1 MGYYV
6 VLEDSDWRIPE
17 SEEVLNVLKDLN
29 KLDHLK
35 TGGSW
40 EGGKQTRR
48 WFAWM
53 PENYDETVKSVA
65 EVFNLLGFETDTESY
80 DGEYVG
86 LTYYNSKT
94 GSEDIF
100 IEAVA
105 PFVADGS
112 YLSWRGEEG
121 ERWRHEVRNGKLVTL
136 SATTV
141 WSE

>member
-6 VLEDSDWRIPE
+6 SLEEADFKIPE
-17 SEEVLNVLKDLN
+17 TEEVLNVLKDLN
-29 KLDHLK
+29 RLDHLK
-35 TGGSW
+35 TGGQYS
-40 EGGKQTRR
+40 GGVTLKR

-53 PENYDETVKSVA
+53 PENYDQTVKSVA

-86 LTYYNSKT
+86 LTYYDSKT

-100 IEAVA
+100 IDAVA
-105 PFVADGS
+105 PFVANGS

-121 ERWRHEVRNGKLVTL
+121 ERWRQTVEHGKISTQY
-136 SATTV
+136 ATTV

>member
-1 MGYYV
+1 
-6 VLEDSDWRIPE
+6 
-17 SEEVLNVLKDLN
+17 
-29 KLDHLK
+29 
-35 TGGSW
+35 
-40 EGGKQTRR
+40 
-48 WFAWM
+48 M
-53 PENYDETVKSVA
+53 PEKYDETVTSVA

-86 LTYYNSKT
+86 LTYYDSKM

-121 ERWRHEVRNGKLVTL
+121 ERWRQVVRHGKIDTL
-136 SATTV
+136 TATTV